1 MGQWMIIRAD
11 RWLGEAR
18 FVCELGK
25 HGCQQ
30 NSDTATRT
38 VEHPVILCKFFV
50 GTAQHPLEDCLA
62 FCNCPANAL
71 FLLALT
77 LAAQLRQDVFEGTS
91 VCLCGPPGASTRHQD
106 WGHRQRC
113 VYTHIASCASSASFS
128 EGLNRASASFR
139 PASRATGDTQ
149 DTIIDREVRIAWFI
163 RATRT
168 SAAAAL
174 TSLN

>member
-1 MGQWMIIRAD
+1 MAI
-11 RWLGEAR
+11 
-18 FVCELGK
+18 
-25 HGCQQ
+25 
-30 NSDTATRT
+30 
-38 VEHPVILCKFFV
+38 
-50 GTAQHPLEDCLA
+50 DCLFCSFAGVA
-62 FCNCPANAL
+62 FFICDPLRRTTGYKNGARSTDCLGVVFGCGLEVMFCRHLPAAANPFLLCPATTL